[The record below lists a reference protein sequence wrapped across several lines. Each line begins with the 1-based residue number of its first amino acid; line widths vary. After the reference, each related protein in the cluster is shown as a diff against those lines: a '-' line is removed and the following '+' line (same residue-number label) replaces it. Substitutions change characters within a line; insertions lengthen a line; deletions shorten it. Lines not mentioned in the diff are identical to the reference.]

1 MFKFLWHQL
10 TPTHAPAS
18 KSLRKRSGE
27 NGAGRGFDLGR
38 FYSYRG
44 WQYPTNNLGIMIP
57 KRFSRE
63 VSRSAWAAIRISGFS
78 LTLFV
83 VAGLLHRFGFLET
96 GQFLATLLVVAISAL
111 LALLLAAKGFHSLW
125 KYGSIA
131 GKRSV
136 LAVLISSMVLSPFGY
151 ALYKTLT
158 LPRLAD
164 ISTDLADP
172 PVFSRIRDSGLNA
185 SVQKSAYPN
194 VSGRRY
200 EITADRVVPFVE
212 KLIADFGWVPVTRNN
227 ETVPTEEILIEAD
240 VKTFIFGF
248 KDSIVVRI
256 TDEGQT
262 TFVDMR
268 SRSGFGD
275 NDLGANAAR
284 ITDFL
289 KELDLLVATAP
300 AVQPGK

>member
-1 MFKFLWHQL
+1 
-10 TPTHAPAS
+10 
-18 KSLRKRSGE
+18 
-27 NGAGRGFDLGR
+27 
-38 FYSYRG
+38 
-44 WQYPTNNLGIMIP
+44 MIP
-57 KRFSRE
+57 KRFDRE
-63 VSRSAWAAIRISGFS
+63 VSRSAWAAVRISAFS
-78 LTLFV
+78 LTLFG
-83 VAGLLHRFGFLET
+83 VAGLLHRFGYLET
-96 GQFLATLLVVAISAL
+96 GQFLATLIVVVSSAILS
-111 LALLLAAKGFHSLW
+111 LLLAALGFHSLW

-136 LAVLISSMVLSPFGY
+136 LAVLISGIVLSPFGY
-151 ALYKTLT
+151 AFYKSAT

-172 PVFSRIRDSGLNA
+172 PLFSGIRDSGLNA
-185 SVQKSAYPN
+185 AIQTSAYPN

-212 KLIADFGWVPVTRNN
+212 KLVDDFGWVPVTRNS
-227 ETVPTEEILIEAD
+227 EAASTEEMLIEAD

-248 KDSIVVRI
+248 KDKIVVRI

-262 TFVDMR
+262 TFIDMR

-284 ITDFL
+284 ITGFL

-300 AVQPGK
+300 AIQPGK